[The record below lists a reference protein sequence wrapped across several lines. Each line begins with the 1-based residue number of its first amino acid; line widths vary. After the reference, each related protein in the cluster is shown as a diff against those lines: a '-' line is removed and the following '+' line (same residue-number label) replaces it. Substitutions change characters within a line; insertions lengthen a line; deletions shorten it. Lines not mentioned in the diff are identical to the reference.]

1 MTYILAR
8 TMDSPSGP
16 VTVFWTGY
24 RHVSG
29 EPQWTLWRSK
39 AKHFTTARGAY
50 EAAETHPE
58 MNPNEWKAVR
68 RGVE

>member
-1 MTYILAR
+1 
-8 TMDSPSGP
+8 MDG
-16 VTVFWTGY
+16 VQVYWTGY

-29 EPQWTLWRSK
+29 EPQWTLWRAK

-58 MNPNEWKAVR
+58 MNQAEWKAIKA
-68 RGVE
+68 GVG